1 MRPRFDDDDW
11 EPDDLPGAARSV
23 HGEWFDDFF
32 ASGLITDVLMPL
44 KSGKEASVYL
54 CRAVRSNTSADLLAA
69 KVFHD
74 RERRGFRNNHAYRQ
88 GQIIG
93 KHREQRA
100 VRTKTEFGREVEEGW
115 WRHREFEMLQ
125 TLHLAGADVPRP
137 VAGSSHGLLMEF
149 IGEEGEPAPQLKDTR
164 LSPAEARRVFDRL
177 IWNVE
182 LFLANHLVHA
192 DLSPYNVL
200 YRAAGVTIIDLPQAV
215 DARSNAN
222 ARALLE
228 RDVENL
234 CRHFDRLGIRTNAAA
249 VAGELWRRFLY
260 ARI

>member
-1 MRPRFDDDDW
+1 
-11 EPDDLPGAARSV
+11 
-23 HGEWFDDFF
+23 
-32 ASGLITDVLMPL
+32 MP
-44 KSGKEASVYL
+44 
-54 CRAVRSNTSADLLAA
+54 
-69 KVFHD
+69 
-74 RERRGFRNNHAYRQ
+74 Q
-88 GQIIG
+88 
-93 KHREQRA
+93 
-100 VRTKTEFGREVEEGW
+100 
-115 WRHREFEMLQ
+115 
-125 TLHLAGADVPRP
+125 P

-149 IGEEGEPAPQLKDTR
+149 IGDEKEPAPQLKDTR

-200 YRAAGVTIIDLPQAV
+200 YRAEGVTIIDLPQAV
-215 DARSNAN
+215 DARSNSN

-234 CRHFDRLGIRTNAAA
+234 CRHFDRLGVRTNAAA
-249 VAGELWRRFLY
+249 VAADLWRRFLY

>member
-1 MRPRFDDDDW
+1 MRPRFDDEDW
-11 EPDDLPGAARSV
+11 EPDDVPGPARSA
-23 HGEWFDDFF
+23 HGEWFDEFF

-54 CRAVRSNTSADLLAA
+54 CRAVRSNTGADLLAA
-69 KVFHD
+69 KVFHA

-100 VRTKTEFGREVEEGW
+100 VRRKTGFGREVEEGW
-115 WRHREFEMLQ
+115 WRHREFEMLR
-125 TLHLAGADVPRP
+125 TLHAAGADVPRP

-149 IGEEGEPAPQLKDTR
+149 IGEEDEPAPQLKDVR
-164 LSPAEARRVFDRL
+164 LAAPEARAVFDRL
-177 IWNVE
+177 LWNVE

-200 YRAAGVTIIDLPQAV
+200 YRTAGVTIIDLPQAV
-215 DARSNAN
+215 DARSNSN
-222 ARALLE
+222 ARALLG

-234 CRHFDRLGIRTNAAA
+234 CRHFERWGVRTNASAL
-249 VAGELWRRFLY
+249 AGDLWRRFLY
-260 ARI
+260 AKI